1 MLLPFR
7 QNWQVLTG
15 DRMETAINVSM
26 SAGHI
31 YPQTV
36 QLYATGLRE
45 EESCK
50 VCDSVANLRST
61 LKTVLSFLCLALF
74 NRPFL
79 FFFPHTHT
87 LSLPLFFFL
96 YIINSHLFFAQAA
109 LADHLNFIERQ
120 RLIPDAERR
129 GRGGTHYGAMSDSP
143 NHKV

>member
-1 MLLPFR
+1 M
-7 QNWQVLTG
+7 LTG

-87 LSLPLFFFL
+87 LSLPLFFL
-96 YIINSHLFFAQAA
+96 YILLIRTYFSP
-109 LADHLNFIERQ
+109 
-120 RLIPDAERR
+120 RLPWQ
-129 GRGGTHYGAMSDSP
+129 TTLTLLSVNVSSP
-143 NHKV
+143 MQSVAVAVAHTMAP